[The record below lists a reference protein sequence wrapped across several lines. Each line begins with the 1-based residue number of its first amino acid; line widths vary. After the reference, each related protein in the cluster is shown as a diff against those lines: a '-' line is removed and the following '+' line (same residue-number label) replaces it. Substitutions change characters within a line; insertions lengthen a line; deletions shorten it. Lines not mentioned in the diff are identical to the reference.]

1 MGAPFDTGTWNG
13 VTESIHNAAGTEA
26 LWLFVS
32 IILCCVALWMGHKH
46 EVDAYNRADKNG
58 N

>member
-13 VTESIHNAAGTEA
+13 VEGAYYTGAGGGEL
-26 LWLFVS
+26 LWLLVS
-32 IILCCVALWMGHKH
+32 IACCIAAIWIGHRH
-46 EVDAYNRADKNG
+46 ETKAYENAG